1 MRGRDT
7 AIDSRHRQVT
17 GQAPAADPRNL
28 GRLDTKI
35 PRSQRSRWN
44 PITRSGWSASS
55 GTAPG
60 PADDSRRGCRR
71 RRDLEALQA
80 STWKHCGSGG
90 LARALPGQGP
100 RRAPSLARR
109 SRHAVAIVVGGSGP
123 LRCSLNVGRPG
134 GQPVLW
140 GVGRGR
146 CCWARLSVT
155 AAATRPPRRPRQ
167 GRPAVGPL
175 ASPPAAAPSTSRPP
189 SNRPGSAPAPAL
201 APAPSRAVR
210 TVARPTPPAP

>member
-17 GQAPAADPRNL
+17 GQAPAADPRDL
-28 GRLDTKI
+28 LRLDTKI

-44 PITRSGWSASS
+44 PITRSGWSARS

-60 PADDSRRGCRR
+60 PVADSRGGCRG

-80 STWKHCGSGG
+80 SAWKHCGSGSS
-90 LARALPGQGP
+90 ARALPGQGP

-140 GVGRGR
+140 GVGRG
-146 CCWARLSVT
+146 CCRWARPGAT
-155 AAATRPPRRPRQ
+155 AASTRPRHRSRR
-167 GRPAVGPL
+167 GRRAVDLL
-175 ASPPAAAPSTSRPP
+175 ASPPAAAPSTLRPP
-189 SNRPGSAPAPAL
+189 SSRPGSALAPAL

-210 TVARPTPPAP
+210 TVARPRPPAP